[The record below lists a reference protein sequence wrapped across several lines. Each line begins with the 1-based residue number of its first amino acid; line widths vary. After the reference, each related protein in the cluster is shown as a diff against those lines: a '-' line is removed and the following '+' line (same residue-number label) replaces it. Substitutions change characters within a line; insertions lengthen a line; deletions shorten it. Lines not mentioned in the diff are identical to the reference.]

1 MKRWMWVLLALF
13 LGLCGCSKNEEATVV
28 NTFAATPEELVTER
42 IGQGEEVVTQTY
54 YELSDG
60 TWKTDDC
67 AYQYRLV
74 VTGRLHNAVK
84 DTTYT
89 ILSNIEEITFDQ
101 AWKASGLSS
110 STEDYFAGEDAVFVA
125 IQ

>member
-1 MKRWMWVLLALF
+1 MKRRMWAVLLLT
-13 LGLCGCSKNEEATVV
+13 LVLCGCSGEAEVV
-28 NTFAATPEELVTER
+28 NTFTETPEELITER
-42 IGQGEEVVTQTY
+42 IEQGEEVTTQTY

-110 STEDYFAGEDAVFVA
+110 NTEDYFSAEEAVFVA

>member
-1 MKRWMWVLLALF
+1 MKRRMWIGLLLT
-13 LGLCGCSKNEEATVV
+13 LVLCGCSGEAEVV
-28 NTFAATPEELVTER
+28 NTFTETPEELITER
-42 IGQGEEVVTQTY
+42 IEQGEEVTTQTH

>member
-1 MKRWMWVLLALF
+1 MKRRMWIGLLLT
-13 LGLCGCSKNEEATVV
+13 LVLCGCSGEAEVV
-28 NTFAATPEELVTER
+28 SIFTETPEELVTER
-42 IGQGEEVVTQTY
+42 IEQGEEVTTQTY

-110 STEDYFAGEDAVFVA
+110 NTEDYFSAEEAVFVA

>member
-1 MKRWMWVLLALF
+1 MIRRMWIGLLLT
-13 LGLCGCSKNEEATVV
+13 LVLCGCSGEAEVV
-28 NTFAATPEELVTER
+28 NTFTETPEELITER
-42 IGQGEEVVTQTY
+42 IEQGEEVTMQTY

>member
-1 MKRWMWVLLALF
+1 MKRRMWAVLLLT
-13 LGLCGCSKNEEATVV
+13 LVLCGCSGEAEVV
-28 NTFAATPEELVTER
+28 NIFTETPEELVTER
-42 IGQGEEVVTQTY
+42 IEQGEEVTTQTY

-110 STEDYFAGEDAVFVA
+110 NTEDYFSAEEAVFVA

>member
-1 MKRWMWVLLALF
+1 MKRRMWIGLLLT
-13 LGLCGCSKNEEATVV
+13 LVLCGCSGEAEVV
-28 NTFAATPEELVTER
+28 NTFTETPEELVTER
-42 IGQGEEVVTQTY
+42 IEQGEEVTTQTY

>member
-1 MKRWMWVLLALF
+1 MKRRMWAVLLLT
-13 LGLCGCSKNEEATVV
+13 LVLCGCSGEVEVV
-28 NTFAATPEELVTER
+28 SIFTETPEELVTER
-42 IGQGEEVVTQTY
+42 IEQGEEVTTQTY

-110 STEDYFAGEDAVFVA
+110 NTEDYFSAEEAVFVA

>member
-1 MKRWMWVLLALF
+1 MKRRMWAVLLLT
-13 LGLCGCSKNEEATVV
+13 LVLCGCSGEAEVV
-28 NTFAATPEELVTER
+28 NTFTETPEELITER
-42 IGQGEEVVTQTY
+42 IEQGEEVTMQTY

-110 STEDYFAGEDAVFVA
+110 NTEDYFAGEDAVFVA

>member
-1 MKRWMWVLLALF
+1 MKRRMWIGLLLT
-13 LGLCGCSKNEEATVV
+13 LVLCGCSGEAEVV
-28 NTFAATPEELVTER
+28 NTFTETPEELITER
-42 IGQGEEVVTQTY
+42 IEQGEEVTTQTY

-89 ILSNIEEITFDQ
+89 VLSNTEEITFDQ
-101 AWKASGLSS
+101 AWRASGLSS
-110 STEDYFAGEDAVFVA
+110 NMADYFDVEDLTFVG